1 MHSRRAVKRGLN
13 PTSGISNDFR
23 LLANGSL
30 LLRVRVVTVTSLMRT
45 TMLVLALSAAL
56 LAQSSSAQAAV
67 LNDSLAQSVNNYRAS
82 SGLPSVV
89 ASPTLQAAAQ
99 FMAED
104 AAAHGVP
111 TPAHYSTD
119 GRNPVQRMADAGYPT
134 NLYQIG
140 EIIAWGN
147 TTASATM
154 TQWLNSPTHLAVLND
169 PAYHAAGFGVSC
181 GNVIGCVWVVDF
193 GAVLDQTF
201 ASPAP
206 APAVV
211 LPPSPTY
218 HAAFYAQS
226 AYPTA
231 APGQVVQW
239 VVAFTNTGNTGW
251 SATRLGTSNPQDAAS
266 FLQAYSW
273 VAPNRPAQ
281 QTTTWVAP
289 GQQAWF
295 VVNLTA
301 PSQPGTYRL
310 YVRPVIDGVTWL
322 EDLGAY
328 VDLVVR

>member
-1 MHSRRAVKRGLN
+1 MHSRRAAERGLG
-13 PTSGISNDFR
+13 PTSGVSNDFR
-23 LLANGSL
+23 LLANGGL
-30 LLRVRVVTVTSLMRT
+30 LLRVRVVTVTSTTRT
-45 TMLVLALSAAL
+45 ATLLLAL
-56 LAQSSSAQAAV
+56 LAAVLAQSGSAQAAV
-67 LNDSLAQSVNNYRAS
+67 LNDSLAQSVNAYRS
-82 SGLPSVV
+82 SNSLPTVA

-99 FMAED
+99 FMADD

-111 TPAHYSTD
+111 TPAHYSSD

-147 TTASATM
+147 TTASATLS
-154 TQWLNSPTHLAVLND
+154 QWLNSPTHLAVLND

-201 ASPAP
+201 ATPT
-206 APAVV
+206 PAVV

-231 APGQVVQW
+231 SPGQVVQW

-251 SATRLGTSNPQDAAS
+251 SATRLGTSNPQDGAS

-273 VAPNRPAQ
+273 IAPNRPAQ

-295 VVNLTA
+295 VVNLAA

-310 YVRPVIDGVTWL
+310 YVRPLIEGVTWL